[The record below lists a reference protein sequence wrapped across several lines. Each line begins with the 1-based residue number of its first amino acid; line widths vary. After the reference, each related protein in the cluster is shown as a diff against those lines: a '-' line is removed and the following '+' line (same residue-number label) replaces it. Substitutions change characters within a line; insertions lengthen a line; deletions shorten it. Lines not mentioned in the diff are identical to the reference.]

1 MSDPTKGSDYL
12 ITVIK
17 NADHTIERLERALAA
32 AEARIE
38 AVLTLQDEYEKRGY
52 LLGGT
57 IAEIRAALTRE
68 VVPGVPGDAHEQWLA
83 DHINQRD
90 TASGAPRSLP

>member
-57 IAEIRAALTRE
+57 IAEIRAALT
-68 VVPGVPGDAHEQWLA
+68 

>member
-32 AEARIE
+32 AEDRIE
-38 AVLTLQDEYEKRGY
+38 AVEAERDELHRLMWRTKDTLIAAITEEADDEK
-52 LLGGT
+52 
-57 IAEIRAALTRE
+57 
-68 VVPGVPGDAHEQWLA
+68 
-83 DHINQRD
+83 
-90 TASGAPRSLP
+90 

>member
-1 MSDPTKGSDYL
+1 MRSDNDWEL
-12 ITVIK
+12 RAID
-17 NADHTIERLERALAA
+17 AEHALFDARAALEA

-57 IAEIRAALTRE
+57 IAEIRAALTRA
-68 VVPGVPGDAHEQWLA
+68 GVPGDAHEQWLA